1 MDEVKELVGGTC
13 TIFQRMNENG
23 DMLRVATN
31 VIAADKS
38 RAIETFIP
46 AQNADGSPNPVVS
59 ALVKGQK
66 FLGRAYVVEHGTS
79 QPMSQL
85 SWPLLDIEATTTFLV
100 TLTEGA
106 LFALGVLLGVLKVAK

>member
-1 MDEVKELVGGTC
+1 VDEVKELVGGTC

-23 DMLRVATN
+23 DMLWVATN

-46 AQNADGSPNPVVS
+46 AQNADGSPIPVVS

-66 FLGRAYVVEHGTS
+66 FLGRAYVYITAYEPAV
-79 QPMSQL
+79 M
-85 SWPLLDIEATTTFLV
+85 A
-100 TLTEGA
+100 
-106 LFALGVLLGVLKVAK
+106 FA